1 MFCRNT
7 RSLWSQSCLYLP
19 ADESYY
25 IKKVNFWNAI
35 PFSTSRCKIEG
46 CEKRALS
53 PRSLTESSAESELS
67 RLDAHRDSLC
77 GPVLITSSE
86 NYEKEGCETWSALPF
101 WRSHCLDFLG
111 ASRFGVIAIYRWTC
125 HEYRKQNQLNPALCV
140 SICLTR
146 EYAPFG
152 ILNLTQPVRTDL

>member
-7 RSLWSQSCLYLP
+7 LSLWSQSCLYLP

-67 RLDAHRDSLC
+67 RLDAHWDSLC

-101 WRSHCLDFLG
+101 WRSHCLDFL
-111 ASRFGVIAIYRWTC
+111 FLEVDLELLPFIAEHVMNIENKTNLTLLSVFPSVWRANTC
-125 HEYRKQNQLNPALCV
+125 HLV
-140 SICLTR
+140 
-146 EYAPFG
+146 F
-152 ILNLTQPVRTDL
+152 